1 MLPSTVGKSNIDQV
15 KLFEKTLIC
24 LILLVQ
30 IPTQNS
36 ASIACAKSRFA
47 RWRIPGSI
55 SSFIF
60 QSCAPLQNGS
70 VDGALSSRPPMPG
83 RPAVR
88 LDWETR
94 VSIAQSA
101 AKGLAE
107 LHKASIG
114 SVAAPVIPSRIL
126 LHEAA
131 APLLRPPDIFE
142 LLSPPQVEPLEYSL
156 NN

>member
-1 MLPSTVGKSNIDQV
+1 MSHSLGTSPRMSFDCLRQKS
-15 KLFEKTLIC
+15 IC
-24 LILLVQ
+24 V
-30 IPTQNS
+30 TEG
-36 ASIACAKSRFA
+36 
-47 RWRIPGSI
+47 WRIAGKI
-55 SSFIF
+55 SSLFF
-60 QSCAPLQNGS
+60 QSFTPLQNGS

-101 AKGLAE
+101 ARGLSE
-107 LHKASIG
+107 LHEASIG
-114 SVAAPVIPSRIL
+114 SVASPVTPSRIL

-142 LLSPPQVEPLEYSL
+142 LLSPPQVEPLEYIL